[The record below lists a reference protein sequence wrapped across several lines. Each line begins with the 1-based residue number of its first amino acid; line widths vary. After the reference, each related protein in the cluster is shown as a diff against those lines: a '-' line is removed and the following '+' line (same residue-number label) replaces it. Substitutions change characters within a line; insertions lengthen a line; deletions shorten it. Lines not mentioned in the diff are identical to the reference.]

1 MPEFANLRSEL
12 IRMDARQLCRQ
23 GNSETNKLLI
33 SEGWG
38 GLRRRLQETKVR
50 LRRHVLTG
58 RIPIDDLL
66 VACRRS
72 LTCPQGSFVPKG
84 DHGIHA
90 HRAARG
96 NVARRGRDQCKQ
108 ECDARKCQRIVSA
121 NAKYKTLQEARQ
133 EKPAGNANQYPDE
146 RES

>member
-1 MPEFANLRSEL
+1 MQPGGRQSEFAPSKHAAAIEL
-12 IRMDARQLCRQ
+12 SSLAITAATPPNPPTSTICSSL
-23 GNSETNKLLI
+23 NSLADIVGGRPCELVLN
-33 SEGWG
+33 EG
-38 GLRRRLQETKVR
+38 L
-50 LRRHVLTG
+50 
-58 RIPIDDLL
+58 
-66 VACRRS
+66 A

-84 DHGIHA
+84 EHGIHA

-108 ECDARKCQRIVSA
+108 ECDARKCQWIVSA